1 MATRSDFAVVRVDA
15 HFGDNAGDLSTSLP
29 FVGNQK
35 SVSFTIDG
43 VPSGKGYILI
53 NSFDVDSE
61 SHQVQ
66 INGNDL
72 PGRDLVMNA
81 GANRRQTRMR
91 DIPAACSSK
100 AATRSLSS
108 ARRTATTSLSPKRSS
123 TGASSEPIIA
133 AFSDIG

>member
-72 PGRDLVMNA
+72 PGRDLVTNA
-81 GANRRQTRMR
+81 GANRWQTRMR
-91 DIPAACSSK
+91 DIPGGVLK
-100 AATRSLSS
+100 QGGNTL
-108 ARRTATTSLSPKRSS
+108 TIKR
-123 TGASSEPIIA
+123 ASGGDNFLITETVVNWRE
-133 AFSDIG
+133 